1 MDPLLLPVS
10 KSLIQRDFGKPTV
23 TERRALRGLRA
34 LRAKRVASSFWL
46 PATWGNP
53 WNSLNF
59 LLTIQG
65 LCFYFGELNKK
76 FGNTMEYI
84 LIICLKVPVFAGTW
98 TPANHLNVKTHP
110 SHRIDAQIETT
121 TISHDLNN
129 KHEDVIT
136 NKGIYVRT
144 HTHIYIYIH
153 TYRWLIHLP
162 NIAMNHLKN
171 RAFARTK
178 GNQPN
183 LRTETRWFQSKA
195 TRP

>member
-23 TERRALRGLRA
+23 TERRALRALRA
-34 LRAKRVASSFWL
+34 LQAKRVASSFWL

-136 NKGIYVRT
+136 NKGIY
-144 HTHIYIYIH
+144 
-153 TYRWLIHLP
+153 RWLIHLP